1 MKKKKPKD
9 MIQDGV
15 LAYGVSIGKFVFEEE
30 QKTVY
35 AISDF
40 PHIGASD
47 VFMCYQISK
56 ADYDRLLPM
65 SKPHGIPVPE
75 VSSEITDACHR
86 EFLCGES
93 AYSKRNE
100 FSLEDADASLIE
112 NIQPKKQETKS
123 FLHRTEKTNSSIV
136 KTNKKD
142 R

>member
-1 MKKKKPKD
+1 MEKKKPKD
-9 MIQDGV
+9 LIQDGV

-75 VSSEITDACHR
+75 VSSEISDACHR
-86 EFLCGES
+86 VFLCGES
-93 AYSKRNE
+93 AYCKRNE
-100 FSLEDADASLIE
+100 FSLEDVDLSLTE
-112 NIQPKKQETKS
+112 TYQEK
-123 FLHRTEKTNSSIV
+123 E
-136 KTNKKD
+136 
-142 R
+142 